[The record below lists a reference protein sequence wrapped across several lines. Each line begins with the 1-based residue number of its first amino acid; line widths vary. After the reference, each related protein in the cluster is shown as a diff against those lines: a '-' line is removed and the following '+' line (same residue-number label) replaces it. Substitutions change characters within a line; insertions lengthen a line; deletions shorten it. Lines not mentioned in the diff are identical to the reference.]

1 MPTHVHK
8 RVPKSPACGRR
19 GPPRPSRALLG
30 PRAQRS
36 HPHLGLGLRSLP
48 LRGTRASLP
57 RPRASPS
64 LAPPLAAPCPAHGPH
79 PIPTSLRPS
88 LLPAS
93 PTAPGPRPPGLAL
106 SPAKPGARRA
116 PPRLLLSRGSLDAG
130 SAWSARQRRG
140 GAVWRLWRAAGR
152 GRGEVAGA
160 VLVTGGDSC
169 RAVPMLR
176 FPTCFP
182 SFRVVG
188 EKQLPQ
194 EIIFLVWSP
203 KRDLIA
209 LANTAGEVLLHR
221 LASFHRVWSFPPNEN
236 TGKEVTC
243 LAWRPDGK
251 LLAFA
256 LADTKKI
263 VLCDVEKPES
273 LHSFSVEAPV
283 SCMHWMEV
291 TVESSVLTSF
301 YNAEDESNLL
311 LPKLPTLPKKLNI
324 LVLGGSSGFI
334 ELYAYGMFKIA
345 RVTGIAGTCLA
356 LCLSSDLKSLSV
368 VTEVST
374 SGASEVSYFQLET
387 NLLYSFLPEVTRM
400 ARKFTHISA
409 LLQYINLSLTC
420 MCEAWEEILMQMDSR
435 LTKFVQ
441 EKNTTTSVQDEF
453 MHLLLWGKASAEL
466 QTLLMNQL
474 TVKGLKKLGQSI
486 ESSYSSIQKLVI
498 SHLQSGSESLLYHLS
513 ELKGMAS
520 WKQKYEPLGLDAAGI
535 EDAITAVGSFIL
547 KANELLQVIDSSMKN
562 FKAFFR
568 WLYVAMLR
576 MTEDHVLPELNK
588 MTQKDITFVAEFLT
602 EHFNEAPDLYNRKGK
617 YFNVERVG
625 QYLKDED
632 DDLVS
637 PPNTEGN
644 QWYDFLQNSS
654 YLKESPLLFPYYP
667 RKSLH
672 FVKRRMENI
681 IDQCLQKPADV
692 IGKSMNQAICIP
704 LYRDTRSEDSTRR
717 LFKFPFLWNN
727 KTSNLHYLLF
737 TILEDSLYKMCILRR
752 HTDISQSVSNGLI
765 AIKFGSFTYATTE
778 KVRRSIYSC
787 LDAQF
792 YDDETVTVV
801 LKDTVGREGRDRLL
815 VQLPLSLVYNSED
828 SAEYQ
833 FTGTYSTRLDEQCSA
848 IPTRTMHFEKHW
860 RLLESM
866 KAQYVAGNGFRKV
879 SCVLSSNL
887 RHVRVFEMDIDDEWE
902 LDESSDEEEEAGNK
916 PVKIKEEVL
925 SESETENQQ
934 AGAAAFAPEIVIK
947 VEKLDPELDS

>member
-311 LPKLPTLPKKLNI
+311 LPKLPTLPKNYSNTSKIFSEENSDEIIKLLGDVRLNI

-778 KVRRSIYSC
+778 KVRR
-787 LDAQF
+787 
-792 YDDETVTVV
+792 
-801 LKDTVGREGRDRLL
+801 
-815 VQLPLSLVYNSED
+815 
-828 SAEYQ
+828 
-833 FTGTYSTRLDEQCSA
+833 RLDEQCSA

>member
-1 MPTHVHK
+1 
-8 RVPKSPACGRR
+8 
-19 GPPRPSRALLG
+19 
-30 PRAQRS
+30 
-36 HPHLGLGLRSLP
+36 
-48 LRGTRASLP
+48 
-57 RPRASPS
+57 
-64 LAPPLAAPCPAHGPH
+64 
-79 PIPTSLRPS
+79 
-88 LLPAS
+88 
-93 PTAPGPRPPGLAL
+93 
-106 SPAKPGARRA
+106 
-116 PPRLLLSRGSLDAG
+116 
-130 SAWSARQRRG
+130 
-140 GAVWRLWRAAGR
+140 
-152 GRGEVAGA
+152 
-160 VLVTGGDSC
+160 
-169 RAVPMLR
+169 MLR

-301 YNAEDESNLL
+301 YNSEDESNLL
-311 LPKLPTLPKKLNI
+311 LPKLPTLPKNYNNTSKIFSEENSDEIIKLLGDVRLNI
-324 LVLGGSSGFI
+324 LVLGGSSAFI

-345 RVTGIAGTCLA
+345 RVTGIVGTCLA

-374 SGASEVSYFQLET
+374 SGAPEVSYFQLET

-453 MHLLLWGKASAEL
+453 MDLLLWGKASAEL

-520 WKQKYEPLGLDAAGI
+520 WKQKYEPLGLDASGI

-588 MTQKDITFVAEFLT
+588 
-602 EHFNEAPDLYNRKGK
+602 
-617 YFNVERVG
+617 
-625 QYLKDED
+625 YLKDED

-654 YLKESPLLFPYYP
+654 HLKESPLLFPYYP

-672 FVKRRMENI
+672 FVKRRMENV
-681 IDQCLQKPADV
+681 IDHCLQKPADV

-704 LYRDTRSEDSTRR
+704 LYRDARSEDSTRR

-727 KTSNLHYLLF
+727 KTTNLHYLLF

-778 KVRRSIYSC
+778 KVRRSTYSC

-833 FTGTYSTRLDEQCSA
+833 FTGSYSTRLDEQRSA

-902 LDESSDEEEEAGNK
+902 LDESSDEEEEASNK

-925 SESETENQQ
+925 SESEAENQQ
-934 AGAAAFAPEIVIK
+934 AGTAALAPEMVIK

>member
-1 MPTHVHK
+1 
-8 RVPKSPACGRR
+8 
-19 GPPRPSRALLG
+19 
-30 PRAQRS
+30 
-36 HPHLGLGLRSLP
+36 
-48 LRGTRASLP
+48 
-57 RPRASPS
+57 
-64 LAPPLAAPCPAHGPH
+64 
-79 PIPTSLRPS
+79 
-88 LLPAS
+88 
-93 PTAPGPRPPGLAL
+93 
-106 SPAKPGARRA
+106 
-116 PPRLLLSRGSLDAG
+116 
-130 SAWSARQRRG
+130 
-140 GAVWRLWRAAGR
+140 
-152 GRGEVAGA
+152 
-160 VLVTGGDSC
+160 
-169 RAVPMLR
+169 MLR

-311 LPKLPTLPKKLNI
+311 LPKLPTLPKNYSNTSKIFSEENSDEIIKLLGDVRLNI

-588 MTQKDITFVAEFLT
+588 VMTQKDITFVAEFLT

-704 LYRDTRSEDSTRR
+704 LYRDTRSEDSARR

-801 LKDTVGREGRDRLL
+801 LKDTIGREGRDRLL

-828 SAEYQ
+828 SAAYQ

-902 LDESSDEEEEAGNK
+902 LDESSDEEEEASNE

-925 SESETENQQ
+925 SESEAENQQ
-934 AGAAAFAPEIVIK
+934 AGAAALAPEIVLK

>member
-1 MPTHVHK
+1 
-8 RVPKSPACGRR
+8 
-19 GPPRPSRALLG
+19 
-30 PRAQRS
+30 
-36 HPHLGLGLRSLP
+36 
-48 LRGTRASLP
+48 
-57 RPRASPS
+57 
-64 LAPPLAAPCPAHGPH
+64 
-79 PIPTSLRPS
+79 
-88 LLPAS
+88 
-93 PTAPGPRPPGLAL
+93 
-106 SPAKPGARRA
+106 
-116 PPRLLLSRGSLDAG
+116 
-130 SAWSARQRRG
+130 
-140 GAVWRLWRAAGR
+140 
-152 GRGEVAGA
+152 
-160 VLVTGGDSC
+160 
-169 RAVPMLR
+169 MLR

-311 LPKLPTLPKKLNI
+311 LPKLPTLPKNYSNTSKIFSEENSDEIIKLLGDVRLNI
-324 LVLGGSSGFI
+324 LVLGGGSGFI

-345 RVTGIAGTCLA
+345 RVTGIVGTCLA

-368 VTEVST
+368 VTEVSAT
-374 SGASEVSYFQLET
+374 GASEVSYFQLET

-535 EDAITAVGSFIL
+535 EEMPLRLWVLSYSRQMNFFI
-547 KANELLQVIDSSMKN
+547 IDSSMKN

-617 YFNVERVG
+617 YFNVEKVG

-654 YLKESPLLFPYYP
+654 HLKESPLLFPYYP

-704 LYRDTRSEDSTRR
+704 LYRDARSEESTRR

-727 KTSNLHYLLF
+727 KTLNLHYLLF

-752 HTDISQSVSNGLI
+752 HTDISQSVSNGLV

-778 KVRRSIYSC
+778 KVRRSTYSC

-828 SAEYQ
+828 STEYQ
-833 FTGTYSTRLDEQCSA
+833 FTGTYSARLDEQCSA

-902 LDESSDEEEEAGNK
+902 LDESSDE
-916 PVKIKEEVL
+916 P
-925 SESETENQQ
+925 
-934 AGAAAFAPEIVIK
+934 AGAVLAPEIVIK

>member
-1 MPTHVHK
+1 
-8 RVPKSPACGRR
+8 
-19 GPPRPSRALLG
+19 
-30 PRAQRS
+30 
-36 HPHLGLGLRSLP
+36 
-48 LRGTRASLP
+48 
-57 RPRASPS
+57 
-64 LAPPLAAPCPAHGPH
+64 
-79 PIPTSLRPS
+79 
-88 LLPAS
+88 
-93 PTAPGPRPPGLAL
+93 
-106 SPAKPGARRA
+106 
-116 PPRLLLSRGSLDAG
+116 
-130 SAWSARQRRG
+130 
-140 GAVWRLWRAAGR
+140 
-152 GRGEVAGA
+152 
-160 VLVTGGDSC
+160 
-169 RAVPMLR
+169 MLR

-311 LPKLPTLPKKLNI
+311 LPKLPTLPKNYSNTSKIFSEENSDEIIKLLGDVRLNI

-374 SGASEVSYFQLET
+374 DGASEVSYFQLKT

-435 LTKFVQ
+435 LTTFVQ

-453 MHLLLWGKASAEL
+453 MHLLLWGKAR
-466 QTLLMNQL
+466 
-474 TVKGLKKLGQSI
+474 
-486 ESSYSSIQKLVI
+486 
-498 SHLQSGSESLLYHLS
+498 
-513 ELKGMAS
+513 
-520 WKQKYEPLGLDAAGI
+520 
-535 EDAITAVGSFIL
+535 
-547 KANELLQVIDSSMKN
+547 VIDSSMKN

-588 MTQKDITFVAEFLT
+588 MTQKDITFVADFLT

-617 YFNVERVG
+617 YFNVEKVG

-654 YLKESPLLFPYYP
+654 HLKESPLLFPYYP

-681 IDQCLQKPADV
+681 IDHCLQKPADV
-692 IGKSMNQAICIP
+692 IGKSMNQAVCIP
-704 LYRDTRSEDSTRR
+704 LYKDARSEDCTRR

-727 KTSNLHYLLF
+727 KTSNLHYLIF

-752 HTDISQSVSNGLI
+752 HTDISQSVSSGLI
-765 AIKFGSFTYATTE
+765 GIKFGSFTYATTE
-778 KVRRSIYSC
+778 KVRRSTYSC

-815 VQLPLSLVYNSED
+815 VQLPLSSVYNSED
-828 SAEYQ
+828 SADYQ
-833 FTGTYSTRLDEQCSA
+833 FSGTYSTRLDEQCGA
-848 IPTRTMHFEKHW
+848 IPTRTLHFEKHW

-902 LDESSDEEEEAGNK
+902 LDESSDEDEEASNK

-925 SESETENQQ
+925 SESEAENQP
-934 AGAAAFAPEIVIK
+934 ASAAVAPPEIVIK

>member
-1 MPTHVHK
+1 
-8 RVPKSPACGRR
+8 
-19 GPPRPSRALLG
+19 
-30 PRAQRS
+30 
-36 HPHLGLGLRSLP
+36 
-48 LRGTRASLP
+48 
-57 RPRASPS
+57 
-64 LAPPLAAPCPAHGPH
+64 
-79 PIPTSLRPS
+79 
-88 LLPAS
+88 
-93 PTAPGPRPPGLAL
+93 
-106 SPAKPGARRA
+106 
-116 PPRLLLSRGSLDAG
+116 
-130 SAWSARQRRG
+130 
-140 GAVWRLWRAAGR
+140 
-152 GRGEVAGA
+152 
-160 VLVTGGDSC
+160 
-169 RAVPMLR
+169 MLR

-194 EIIFLVWSP
+194 EVIFLVWSP

-263 VLCDVEKPES
+263 ILCDVEKPES

-291 TVESSVLTSF
+291 TAESSVLTSF

-311 LPKLPTLPKKLNI
+311 LPKLPTLPKNYSNTSKIFSEENSDEIIKLLGDVRLNI

-345 RVTGIAGTCLA
+345 RVTGIVGTCLA

-368 VTEVST
+368 VTEVSVG
-374 SGASEVSYFQLET
+374 GAQEVSYFQLET

-453 MHLLLWGKASAEL
+453 MHLLLWGKAS
-466 QTLLMNQL
+466 
-474 TVKGLKKLGQSI
+474 
-486 ESSYSSIQKLVI
+486 
-498 SHLQSGSESLLYHLS
+498 GSESLLYHLS

-520 WKQKYEPLGLDAAGI
+520 WKQKYQPLGLDAAGI

-617 YFNVERVG
+617 YFNVEKVG

-654 YLKESPLLFPYYP
+654 HLKESPLLFPYYP

-704 LYRDTRSEDSTRR
+704 LYRDARSEESARR

-727 KTSNLHYLLF
+727 KASNLHYLLF

-752 HTDISQSVSNGLI
+752 HTDISQSVTNGLI

-778 KVRRSIYSC
+778 KVRRSTYSC

-801 LKDTVGREGRDRLL
+801 LKDIIGREGRDRLL
-815 VQLPLSLVYNSED
+815 VQLSLSLVYNSED

-833 FTGTYSTRLDEQCSA
+833 FTGTYSKRLDEQCSI
-848 IPTRTMHFEKHW
+848 IPMRTMHFEKHW

-902 LDESSDEEEEAGNK
+902 LDESSDDDEEVGGRA
-916 PVKIKEEVL
+916 VKIKEEVL
-925 SESETENQQ
+925 SESEADTPP
-934 AGAAAFAPEIVIK
+934 AAPTAALAPEVLK
-947 VEKLDPELDS
+947 AEKLTPELDS

>member
-1 MPTHVHK
+1 
-8 RVPKSPACGRR
+8 
-19 GPPRPSRALLG
+19 
-30 PRAQRS
+30 
-36 HPHLGLGLRSLP
+36 
-48 LRGTRASLP
+48 
-57 RPRASPS
+57 
-64 LAPPLAAPCPAHGPH
+64 
-79 PIPTSLRPS
+79 
-88 LLPAS
+88 
-93 PTAPGPRPPGLAL
+93 
-106 SPAKPGARRA
+106 
-116 PPRLLLSRGSLDAG
+116 
-130 SAWSARQRRG
+130 
-140 GAVWRLWRAAGR
+140 
-152 GRGEVAGA
+152 
-160 VLVTGGDSC
+160 
-169 RAVPMLR
+169 MLR

-209 LANTAGEVLLHR
+209 LANTAGE
-221 LASFHRVWSFPPNEN
+221 
-236 TGKEVTC
+236 EV
-243 LAWRPDGK
+243 
-251 LLAFA
+251 LAFA

-291 TVESSVLTSF
+291 TAESSVLTSF

-311 LPKLPTLPKKLNI
+311 LPKLPTLPKNYSNTSKIFSEENSDEIIKLLGDVRLNI

-345 RVTGIAGTCLA
+345 RVTGIVGTCLA

-368 VTEVST
+368 VTEVSAG
-374 SGASEVSYFQLET
+374 GASEVSYFQLET

-409 LLQYINLSLTC
+409 LLQ
-420 MCEAWEEILMQMDSR
+420 AWEEILMQMDSR

-441 EKNTTTSVQDEF
+441 
-453 MHLLLWGKASAEL
+453 
-466 QTLLMNQL
+466 
-474 TVKGLKKLGQSI
+474 GLKKLGQSI

-617 YFNVERVG
+617 YFNVEKVG

-644 QWYDFLQNSS
+644 QWYDFLQNSNH
-654 YLKESPLLFPYYP
+654 LKASVTYAAESPLLFPYYP

-681 IDQCLQKPADV
+681 IDLCLQKPADV

-704 LYRDTRSEDSTRR
+704 LYRDARRSVT
-717 LFKFPFLWNN
+717 
-727 KTSNLHYLLF
+727 
-737 TILEDSLYKMCILRR
+737 
-752 HTDISQSVSNGLI
+752 NGLI
-765 AIKFGSFTYATTE
+765 AVKFGSFTYATTE
-778 KVRRSIYSC
+778 KVRRSTYSC

-815 VQLPLSLVYNSED
+815 VQLPLSSVYNSED

-833 FTGTYSTRLDEQCSA
+833 FTGDYSTRLDEQRSA

-902 LDESSDEEEEAGNK
+902 LDESSDEEEEASNK

-925 SESETENQQ
+925 SESEAENQP
-934 AGAAAFAPEIVIK
+934 ASAALAPEIVIK
-947 VEKLDPELDS
+947 VEKLDPELDP